1 MTCDLD
7 LHLARKVNCIELS
20 LAEFLSWREWSDE
33 PPHRNVLNMSR
44 IQQINPESVIG
55 NARELTD
62 AVKVKREVVPNMT
75 RAMANAPAVL
85 DGYLSLSGEM
95 GNGALSARDRERIA
109 LAVGQANGCDYC
121 LAAHSAVGK
130 MIGLTTD
137 QILDTGC
144 DQTR

>member
-1 MTCDLD
+1 
-7 LHLARKVNCIELS
+7 
-20 LAEFLSWREWSDE
+20 
-33 PPHRNVLNMSR
+33 MSR